1 MTLQE
6 IKATLSTLP
15 EKPGC
20 YQYFNRAGQII
31 YVGKAKNLRKRVSS
45 YFQKE
50 HSDKKTRHLVR
61 NIADLRY
68 IVVET
73 EYDALI
79 LENSLI
85 KQYQPYFNILL
96 KDGKTYPWI
105 VVRNEPFPRIY
116 MTREKLKDGSRYF
129 GPYPSVQLAYATM
142 QMIHDLYKVRT
153 CSLNLAPDRIAE
165 GKYKVCLKY
174 HLKLCAGPCE
184 GLQRLPAYNRDVT
197 EIIDLLNGK
206 LKHIISLY
214 RSEMMH
220 LSEAMN
226 YEEAQQ
232 YKERIEI
239 LQRYESKHTV
249 APAHMHRVDVF
260 SFDSD
265 EQAAYINY
273 LHIAE
278 GMVNKAYTL
287 EYKLRMDEDRED
299 LLASA
304 ITELR
309 SRFESDARE
318 IILPFELNWIPAPGI
333 TITVPKRGDKLKL
346 LELSRLNVK
355 QYKLDKYKR
364 SEKLNPEQRVLRLMH
379 RMQQDLHLEKQP
391 RHIECFDNSNI
402 SGTGAVASC
411 VVFHNGKP
419 SKKDYRKFHIKT
431 VEGADD
437 FESMREILTRRYRR
451 MQEENSPLPDLVVVD
466 GGKGQ
471 LAAAH
476 DVMKNLGNASSIPL
490 IGLAKR
496 LDEIFFVGDP
506 EPLIL
511 DKNSETLRVLQNLRD
526 EAHRFSITFH
536 RDVRSK
542 SQTKSELDTIAGIGS
557 KTKEKLFAHF
567 RSVTRMK
574 EASQTEL
581 GEAVGSAKANI
592 IYQYFHPNNQ

>member
-6 IKATLSTLP
+6 IKATLSTIP
-15 EKPGC
+15 ERPGC

-50 HSDKKTRHLVR
+50 HPDKKTRHLVR
-61 NIADLRY
+61 NITDLRY

-153 CSLNLAPDRIAE
+153 CTLNLAPDKIAE

-184 GLQRLPAYNRDVT
+184 GLQRLPAYSHDVT

-214 RSEMMH
+214 RSEMMR

-226 YEEAQQ
+226 YEEAQR

-239 LQRYESKHTV
+239 LQRYKSKHTV

-265 EQAAYINY
+265 DQAAYINY

-278 GMVNKAYTL
+278 GMVSKAYTL
-287 EYKLRMDEDRED
+287 EYKLRMDEARED

-309 SRFESDARE
+309 SRFESDAHE
-318 IILPFELNWIPAPGI
+318 IILPFDLDWIPAPDI
-333 TITVPKRGDKLKL
+333 TITIPKRGDKLKL
-346 LELSRLNVK
+346 LELSLLNVK

-364 SEKLNPEQRVLRLMH
+364 SEKLNPEQRILRLMH

-411 VVFHNGKP
+411 VVFRNGKP

-451 MQEENSPLPDLVVVD
+451 IQEENSPLPDLVVVD

-476 DVMKNLGNASSIPL
+476 EVMKNLGNAGSIPL

-496 LDEIFFVGDP
+496 LDEVFFVGDP

-526 EAHRFSITFH
+526 EAHRFGIIFH

-542 SQTKSELDTIAGIGS
+542 SQIKSELDTIAGIGS
-557 KTKEKLFAHF
+557 KTKEKLLERF
-567 RSVTRMK
+567 RSVARIK
-574 EASQTEL
+574 EASPSEL
-581 GEAVGSAKANI
+581 GETIGTAKANI
-592 IYQYFHPNNQ
+592 IYQHFHHNNQ